1 MDKYKYFFNKYDIT
15 KEGIIINKQSGKQ
28 SKGYIDNT
36 GYRVFTCRYKNK
48 HFTCSIH
55 RLLAIKYIPNPNNYP
70 IINHIDGNKSNNSL
84 DNLEWCSYSHNTKEA
99 VRLGLTNNNNNHR
112 PYKKVIQINKDTK
125 EIIKI
130 YNSII
135 EASKE
140 LKIDDSS
147 ITNCCKGRY
156 KTSGGYIWKYA

>member
-1 MDKYKYFFNKYDIT
+1 MDKYEYFFNNYDIT
-15 KEGIIINKQSGKQ
+15 KEGIIINKRTGKQ
-28 SKGYIDNT
+28 SKGCINDK
-36 GYRVFTCRYKNK
+36 GYRMFNCKYKNK
-48 HFTCSIH
+48 NLACCIH

-70 IINHIDGNKSNNSL
+70 IINHIDGNKLNNSI

-99 VRLGLTNNNNNHR
+99 VRLGLMDYSNNTNV
-112 PYKKVIQINKDTK
+112 PKKVIQINKDTK

-140 LKIDDSS
+140 LKINRTG
-147 ITNCCKGRY
+147 ITKCCRGRL

>member
-1 MDKYKYFFNKYDIT
+1 MYELFFKYYEIT
-15 KEGIIINKQSGKQ
+15 KEGVVINLKTNRKYKGKIGNN
-28 SKGYIDNT
+28 GYLTFHTKRN
-36 GYRVFTCRYKNK
+36 NK
-48 HFTCSIH
+48 CYTYSIH

-70 IINHIDGNKSNNSL
+70 VINHIDGNKLNNSI
-84 DNLEWCSYSHNTKEA
+84 DNLEWCTHSHNTKEA
-99 VRLGLTNNNNNHR
+99 VRLGLMNYSNNCG
-112 PYKKVIQINKDTK
+112 PCKKVIQINKDTK

-140 LKIDDSS
+140 LKINRTGIS
-147 ITNCCKGRY
+147 NCCSGRY

>member
-1 MDKYKYFFNKYDIT
+1 MDKYEYFFNKYDIT

-28 SKGYIDNT
+28 SKGCINNR
-36 GYRVFTCRYKNK
+36 GYRMFTCRYKNK
-48 HFTCSIH
+48 HFMYSIH
-55 RLLAIKYIPNPNNYP
+55 TLLAIKYIPNPNNYP
-70 IINHIDGNKSNNSL
+70 IINHIDGNKLNNSL
-84 DNLEWCSYSHNTKEA
+84 DNLEWCTQSHNIKEA
-99 VRLGLTNNNNNHR
+99 SRLGLMDYSNNTNV
-112 PYKKVIQINKDTK
+112 PKKVIQINKDTK

-140 LKIDDSS
+140 LKINRTGIS
-147 ITNCCKGRY
+147 NCCSGRY